1 MAKRVY
7 LSPSDQRRNTYAVGS
22 TTEDVQCGRIAAAC
36 KAALERSGVEV
47 MVGQY
52 DTMANRVAAS
62 NRFKADLHVP
72 IHTNA
77 ANGKAT
83 GTHIFCYDADKNS
96 AGYRACKAVL
106 DVLGPVTPG
115 SPDVVRAYPAL
126 YEVKHPAAPT
136 VYIEVDFHDVPAVA
150 RWIILSTTIIGE
162 TIAEGLCN
170 ALGVKFC
177 PEETVPKPVPVQP
190 EQAETVQVAVQVL
203 RRGMNGGAVR
213 TLQAALNANGFD
225 CGAADGDFG
234 AGTEAALRKF
244 QTKYGLGTDGIAGK
258 GTWGGYKAV
267 VSPLPKCVFGSAETV
282 PDCGLF

>member
-126 YEVKHPAAPT
+126 YEVKHPAATT
-136 VYIEVDFHDVPAVA
+136 VYIEVDFHDVPSVA
-150 RWIILSTTIIGE
+150 RWIIDNTELLGE
-162 TIAEGLCN
+162 TIAKGLCA
-170 ALGVKFC
+170 ALGVPFA
-177 PEETVPKPVPVQP
+177 ESENAPVPVP
-190 EQAETVQVAVQVL
+190 AEKDATLPMQVRML
-203 RRGMNGGAVR
+203 KRGMKGADVK
-213 TLQAALNANGFD
+213 TLQAALIAYGFS
-225 CGAADGDFG
+225 CGATGADGDFG
-234 AGTEAALRKF
+234 SGTETALKKF
-244 QTKYGLGTDGIAGK
+244 QTKYGLGADGIAGK
-258 GTWGGYKAV
+258 GAWGKLLGV
-267 VSPLPKCVFGSAETV
+267 
-282 PDCGLF
+282 

>member
-83 GTHIFCYDADKNS
+83 GTHIFCYDADRNS
-96 AGYRACKAVL
+96 AGYKACRAVL
-106 DVLGPVTPG
+106 DVLGPLTPG
-115 SPDVVRAYPAL
+115 APDVVRAYPAL

-150 RWIILSTTIIGE
+150 AWIIASTTVIGE
-162 TIAEGLCN
+162 AIAKGLCEY
-170 ALGVKFC
+170 LGAAYV
-177 PEETVPKPVPVQP
+177 PARQEAPKP
-190 EQAETVQVAVQVL
+190 AEPAQGDTLYRVQVGAF
-203 RRGMNGGAVR
+203 AVR
-213 TLQAALNANGFD
+213 ANAEKMLDRLKKAGFT
-225 CGAADGDFG
+225 GFVVE
-234 AGTEAALRKF
+234 GTR
-244 QTKYGLGTDGIAGK
+244 
-258 GTWGGYKAV
+258 
-267 VSPLPKCVFGSAETV
+267 
-282 PDCGLF
+282 

>member
-1 MAKRVY
+1 MAKKVY

-126 YEVKHPAAPT
+126 YEVKHPAATT
-136 VYIEVDFHDVPAVA
+136 VYIETDFHDVPRIAQ
-150 RWIILSTTIIGE
+150 WIIDNTELLGE
-162 TIAEGLCN
+162 TIAKGLCA
-170 ALGVKFC
+170 ALGVPFA
-177 PEETVPKPVPVQP
+177 ESANTPVPVP
-190 EQAETVQVAVQVL
+190 AAKDTTLSVQVRML
-203 RRGMNGGAVR
+203 KRGMKGADVK
-213 TLQAALNANGFD
+213 TLQAALIAYGFS
-225 CGAADGDFG
+225 CGATGADGDFG
-234 AGTEAALRKF
+234 SGTETALKKF
-244 QTKYGLGTDGIAGK
+244 QTKYGLGADGIAGK
-258 GTWGGYKAV
+258 GTWGKLLGV
-267 VSPLPKCVFGSAETV
+267 
-282 PDCGLF
+282 

>member
-7 LSPSDQRRNTYAVGS
+7 LSPSDQRRNTYAVGD

-83 GTHIFCYDADKNS
+83 GTHIFCYDANRNS
-96 AGYRACKAVL
+96 AGYKACREVL
-106 DVLGPVTPG
+106 GVLGPVTPG
-115 SPDVVRAYPAL
+115 APDVVRAYPAL

-150 RWIILSTTIIGE
+150 AWIIASTTVIGE
-162 TIAEGLCN
+162 AIAKGLCA
-170 ALGVKFC
+170 ALGVEFVPGENT
-177 PEETVPKPVPVQP
+177 PEPVPVQP
-190 EQAETVQVAVQVL
+190 AQAEMVQAAVRVL
-203 RRGMNGGAVR
+203 RRGMTGADVR
-213 TLQAALNANGFD
+213 TLQAALNAVGFA
-225 CGAADGDFG
+225 CGAADGAFG
-234 AGTEAALRKF
+234 AATETALKRF
-244 QTKYGLGTDGIAGK
+244 QERYKLGADGIAGQ
-258 GTWGGYKAV
+258 GTWGKLLGV
-267 VSPLPKCVFGSAETV
+267 
-282 PDCGLF
+282 

>member
-7 LSPSDQRRNTYAVGS
+7 LSPSDQRRNTYAVGN

-83 GTHIFCYDADKNS
+83 GTHLFCYSNTKDAKGNYIIDKNS
-96 AGYRACKAVL
+96 AGYKACKAVL

-115 SPDVVRAYPAL
+115 APDVIRAYPAL
-126 YEVKHPAAPT
+126 YEVKYPAAPT
-136 VYIEVDFHDVPAVA
+136 VYIEVDFHDVPSVA
-150 RWIILSTTIIGE
+150 QWIIANTTVIGE
-162 TIAEGLCN
+162 TIAKGLCA
-170 ALGVKFC
+170 ALGVSFVPGENT
-177 PEETVPKPVPVQP
+177 PEPVPVQV
-190 EQAETVQVAVQVL
+190 ETVAMQVRVL
-203 RRGMNGGAVR
+203 RRGMTGADVR
-213 TLQAALNANGFD
+213 TLQAALIACGYG
-225 CGAADGDFG
+225 CGAAGADGDFG
-234 AGTEAALRKF
+234 AGTEAALKKF
-244 QTKYGLGTDGIAGK
+244 QTKYGLGADGIAGK
-258 GTWGGYKAV
+258 GTWGKLLGA
-267 VSPLPKCVFGSAETV
+267 
-282 PDCGLF
+282 

>member
-7 LSPSDQRRNTYAVGS
+7 LSPSDQRRNTYATGG
-22 TTEDVQCGRIAAAC
+22 TTEDVQCGKIAAAC

-83 GTHIFCYDADKNS
+83 GTHIFCYDADKTS
-96 AGYRACKAVL
+96 AGYKACRAVL

-126 YEVKHPAAPT
+126 YEVKHPAATT
-136 VYIEVDFHDVPAVA
+136 VYIETDFHDVPRIAQ
-150 RWIILSTTIIGE
+150 WIIDNTELLGE
-162 TIAEGLCN
+162 TIAKGLCA
-170 ALGVKFC
+170 ALGVPFV
-177 PEETVPKPVPVQP
+177 ESANTPVPVP
-190 EQAETVQVAVQVL
+190 AEKDTTLPMQVRML
-203 RRGMNGGAVR
+203 KRGMKGADVK

-244 QTKYGLGTDGIAGK
+244 QTKYGLGADGIAGK
-258 GTWGGYKAV
+258 GTWGRLLGV
-267 VSPLPKCVFGSAETV
+267 
-282 PDCGLF
+282 

>member
-1 MAKRVY
+1 MAKKVY
-7 LSPSDQRRNTYAVGS
+7 LSPSDQRRNTYAVGD

-83 GTHIFCYDADKNS
+83 GTHLFCYSSTKDSKGNYIIDKNS
-96 AGYRACKAVL
+96 AGYKACKAVL
-106 DVLGPVTPG
+106 DVLGPLTPG

-126 YEVKHPAAPT
+126 YEVKYPAAPT

-150 RWIILSTTIIGE
+150 AWIIANTTLIGE
-162 TIAEGLCN
+162 AIAKGLCA
-170 ALGVKFC
+170 ALGVRFVPDDDT
-177 PEETVPKPVPVQP
+177 PEPVPVQP
-190 EQAETVQVAVQVL
+190 AQAETVQAAVRVL
-203 RRGMNGGAVR
+203 RRGLTGADVR
-213 TLQAALNANGFD
+213 TLQAALNAGGFD

-234 AGTEAALRKF
+234 AATETALRKF
-244 QTKYGLGTDGIAGK
+244 QTAYKLGADGIAGK
-258 GTWGGYKAV
+258 GTWGKLLGV
-267 VSPLPKCVFGSAETV
+267 
-282 PDCGLF
+282 